1 VLQHCCDDYQ
11 GNVGRDHCNY
21 LRGVSPP
28 FFNCRTLWRTV
39 GQSNLTT
46 RESSAMCA
54 ARDLRILC
62 LSTAKVS
69 KLCCPSIST
78 RRELA
83 LCGERISKRL
93 LHLKVCNR
101 LAATVAPVAASP
113 RQSSTA
119 SLIEFQNNP
128 SSQAE
133 RARKIL
139 TRGQMLAFQSA
150 STLCTR
156 SVRTLP
162 PPTASKM
169 RPTCLACHCPTS
181 ATYITGAKET

>member
-11 GNVGRDHCNY
+11 GNVGHDHCN
-21 LRGVSPP
+21 LRGVSPIFQLQNP
-28 FFNCRTLWRTV
+28 VAHCWSEQSHHKRKFCNVCRKRLEDSLS
-39 GQSNLTT
+39 QHC
-46 RESSAMCA
+46 ESKQIVVHQYH
-54 ARDLRILC
+54 D
-62 LSTAKVS
+62 
-69 KLCCPSIST
+69 
-78 RRELA
+78 ELA

-119 SLIEFQNNP
+119 SHRISKQSLLT
-128 SSQAE
+128 S

-162 PPTASKM
+162 PPTVSKM